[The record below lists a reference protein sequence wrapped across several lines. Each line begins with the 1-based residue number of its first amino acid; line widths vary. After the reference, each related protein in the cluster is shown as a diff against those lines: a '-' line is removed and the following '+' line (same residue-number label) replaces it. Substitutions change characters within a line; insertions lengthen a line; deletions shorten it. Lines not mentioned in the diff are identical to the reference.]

1 MSDEPTYGNEEPEP
15 EQEPWP
21 KHKFESRSD
30 PNWNHSYTKNGLKY
44 AAKTTIQNEHG
55 ISDKQWGRLDL
66 NKIRTERQFNPH
78 NDSYFKVF
86 CIEDILK
93 QIHPANKILERR

>member
-1 MSDEPTYGNEEPEP
+1 MPEEPDEEP
-15 EQEPWP
+15 SQWTNHEPNAYQ
-21 KHKFESRSD
+21 SRSD

-55 ISDKQWGRLDL
+55 ISDKQWDRLDL

-93 QIHPANKILERR
+93 QIHPTNKILERGEK